1 MIFFDSDN
9 APNAPNE
16 ALKTTLFFYVKYS
29 NNTIIVQ
36 IKILKNLN
44 LLKINMLRFY
54 FEVSSAPHIIKN
66 YYMPNACILLKNIN
80 KHKQ

>member
-1 MIFFDSDN
+1 MILFDSDN

-16 ALKTTLFFYVKYS
+16 ALKTTLFFYENTLKYS

-54 FEVSSAPHIIKN
+54 FEMSSGFEP
-66 YYMPNACILLKNIN
+66 L
-80 KHKQ
+80 